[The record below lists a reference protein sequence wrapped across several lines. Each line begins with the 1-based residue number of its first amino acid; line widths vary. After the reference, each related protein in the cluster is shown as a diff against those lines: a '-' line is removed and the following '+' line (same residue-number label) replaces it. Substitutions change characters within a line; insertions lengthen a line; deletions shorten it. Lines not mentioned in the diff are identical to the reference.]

1 MNATRL
7 RPVCFMV
14 MPFGTKAVEPRPDKA
29 PDKIDFDALWNKA
42 LAPLIDELGY
52 DPVRADQE
60 TGASIIL
67 EMLERLYFSDLVV
80 ADMTIPNGNVYYEIG
95 IRHAAKRTGCVLV
108 SADWTIPLFD
118 ANQMRRVVYPL
129 PEGAISD
136 ATAAA
141 IQGALRKGVKALAD
155 GTSPMFQQIPGFPD
169 PARVD
174 PNRASAIR
182 RQLDA
187 LSAFQA
193 RVREARLTREPQQR
207 RALALALRDDYP
219 ADGTIAQ
226 AVALDIAALLR
237 DCVGWK
243 ESIEYI
249 DALPGAIRE
258 LDFLQEQRSLAQSKT
273 GDHVAAIAA
282 LEELARR
289 SGDSS
294 ERQGLIGGRYKKLAN
309 EARQR
314 GDEAAYRDYLDQAI
328 VHYENGMRLDL
339 NDYYPTCN
347 LPPLYKQRGDDGDAA
362 RAAVAAQIAMFACER
377 SKARNPS
384 DEWINPTLLALA
396 FDAADVPA
404 AKRYVKEVRREG
416 LAAWKL
422 DTAIA
427 TLGQS
432 VEQAAEPARAALSA
446 LLEELRALLKPASP
460 ASPTS

>member
-14 MPFGTKAVEPRPDKA
+14 MPFGTKAVEPRPDNA

-42 LAPLIDELGY
+42 LAPVIDALGY

-67 EMLERLYFSDLVV
+67 EMLERLYFSDVVV
-80 ADMTIPNGNVYYEIG
+80 ADMTIPNGNVYYEVG

-108 SADWTIPLFD
+108 SADWTKALFD
-118 ANQMRRVVYPL
+118 VNQMRRVVYPL

-141 IQGALRKGVKALAD
+141 IRAALLGGVKALAD
-155 GTSPMFQQIPGFPD
+155 GASPMFQQIPGFPD
-169 PARVD
+169 PAKID

-182 RQLDA
+182 KQLDA

-193 RVREARLTREPQQR
+193 RVREARLAREPQQR
-207 RALALALRDDYP
+207 RVLALALRNDYP
-219 ADGTIAQ
+219 ADGTISQ
-226 AVALDIAALLR
+226 PVALDVAALLR

-249 DALPGAIRE
+249 DALPESVRE
-258 LDFLQEQRSLAQSKT
+258 LDVLQEQRSLAQSKT
-273 GDHVAAIAA
+273 GEHLAAIAA
-282 LEELARR
+282 LEQLVDRR
-289 SGDSS
+289 GDSS

-309 EARQR
+309 EARQG
-314 GDEAAYRDYLDQAI
+314 GDQAAYRDHLDQSI
-328 VHYENGMRLDL
+328 VHYERGMRLDL

-347 LPPLYKQRGDDGDAA
+347 LPPLYKQRGDEGDAE

-377 SKARNPS
+377 AKARNPS
-384 DEWINPTLLALA
+384 DEWVNPTLLALA

-427 TLGQS
+427 TLAQS
-432 VEQAAEPARAALSA
+432 VEQVTDPPKRAALSA
-446 LLEELRALLKPASP
+446 LLEELRALLKPAP
-460 ASPTS
+460 

>member
-14 MPFGTKAVEPRPDKA
+14 MPFGTKAVEPRVDNA

-42 LAPLIDELGY
+42 LAPVIEELGY
-52 DPVRADQE
+52 EPVRADQD

-67 EMLERLYFSDLVV
+67 EMLERLFFSDLVV

-95 IRHAAKRTGCVLV
+95 IRHAAKRNGCVLV
-108 SADWTIPLFD
+108 SADWTKPLFD
-118 ANQMRRVVYPL
+118 VNQMRRVVYPL
-129 PEGAISD
+129 PEGAIAD
-136 ATAAA
+136 ATATA
-141 IQGALRKGVKALAD
+141 IRTALCAGIRGLAD

-169 PARVD
+169 PVKID

-182 RQLDA
+182 KQLDA

-193 RVREARLTREPQQR
+193 RVREARLAREPQQR
-207 RALALALRDDYP
+207 RVLALALRDDYP
-219 ADGTIAQ
+219 ADGTISQ
-226 AVALDIAALLR
+226 PVALDVAALLR

-249 DALPGAIRE
+249 DALPESVRE
-258 LDFLQEQRSLAQSKT
+258 LDVLQEQRSLARSKT
-273 GDHVAAIAA
+273 GEHLAAIAA
-282 LEELARR
+282 LEELVDRR
-289 SGDSS
+289 GDSS

-309 EARQR
+309 EARQG
-314 GDEAAYRDYLDQAI
+314 GDQAAHRDYLDQAI
-328 VHYENGMRLDL
+328 VHYERGMRLDL

-347 LPPLYKQRGDDGDAA
+347 LPPLYKQRDEEGDAE

-377 SKARNPS
+377 AKARNPS

-404 AKRYVKEVRREG
+404 AKRYVREVRREG

-422 DTAIA
+422 DSAIA

-432 VEQAAEPARAALSA
+432 VEQVTDPPKRAALSA
-446 LLEELRALLKPASP
+446 LLEELQTLLKPAP
-460 ASPTS
+460 